1 MLQFTYHGSTQPR
14 KRVSLKSITFPMGDL
29 HAVATRNA
37 SCSML
42 ARLPAYMPTLMQRC
56 VNRSIR
62 PPVQSSPVRL
72 DTTCEA
78 DVTIP
83 ASVRQWQFLER
94 QLQIYFVG
102 KGIQKMATR
111 VVETGSERLRLAYQK
126 LEWFTTTTSHQHPPL
141 TRRK

>member
-14 KRVSLKSITFPMGDL
+14 KRVSWTSITFPMGDL

-37 SCSML
+37 SCSMP
-42 ARLPAYMPTLMQRC
+42 ARPPAYMLMQRC
-56 VNRSIR
+56 VKRCIR

-72 DTTCEA
+72 DATCEA

-111 VVETGSERLRLAYQK
+111 VVETGSE
-126 LEWFTTTTSHQHPPL
+126 
-141 TRRK
+141 